1 MMRHPDDYDAPDY
14 TQGTRGILIG
24 VAIGTG
30 MWGFFY
36 MLAVSIARAYGAA
49 L

>member
-1 MMRHPDDYDAPDY
+1 MMRHPDDYDPPGY
-14 TQGTRGILIG
+14 TQGARGILIG

-36 MLAVSIARAYGAA
+36 MLAVSIARAYGAS